1 MGTRLS
7 EENEKDPSPE
17 CIWEKGREAA
27 DDKGLKLAVFHR
39 LAYVTTHMH
48 FSVKYF
54 TG

>member
-17 CIWEKGREAA
+17 YIWEKEREAA

-39 LAYVTTHMH
+39 LAYVSTHMP
-48 FSVKYF
+48 SSMKYF